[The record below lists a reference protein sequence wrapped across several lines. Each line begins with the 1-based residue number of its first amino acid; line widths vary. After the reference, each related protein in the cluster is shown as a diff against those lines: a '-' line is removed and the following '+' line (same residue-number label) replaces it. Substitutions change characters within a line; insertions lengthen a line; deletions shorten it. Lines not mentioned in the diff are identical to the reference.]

1 MGLLAA
7 LSGQSKTPQDHG
19 ENRQTHARGENT
31 GSPMPFSLDP
41 TVDRILHEALCI
53 PPTLS
58 EPVGLCQPHCAPF
71 ASSPFLFQ
79 ELLQE
84 FESEMQKR
92 EHEFRLRADSMS
104 SVVLAHELKV
114 AGPSDCDCVL
124 GISGKAL
131 AS

>member
-1 MGLLAA
+1 
-7 LSGQSKTPQDHG
+7 
-19 ENRQTHARGENT
+19 
-31 GSPMPFSLDP
+31 MPFSLDP
-41 TVDRILHEALCI
+41 TIDRILHEALCI

-71 ASSPFLFQ
+71 ASIPFLFQ